1 MKVIQNKYPKVIYL
15 YRDPRDV
22 VISYYFWKKKYIKD
36 FNDNMTVHI
45 KKFIK
50 GNCSIFGP
58 WENHLFSWKNSP
70 LTEQNKILIIKYED
84 IKVDEIKELKRVCNF
99 LNMQIVEEQI
109 KMAVEN
115 SHFKKMQK
123 LEEQQS
129 KTSDYLKN
137 SDKTIKFVRSGKSE
151 WDQYL
156 HGELKHAFK
165 VKYGQLLIDLGYEND
180 MNW

>member
-1 MKVIQNKYPKVIYL
+1 
-15 YRDPRDV
+15 
-22 VISYYFWKKKYIKD
+22 
-36 FNDNMTVHI
+36 
-45 KKFIK
+45 
-50 GNCSIFGP
+50 
-58 WENHLFSWKNSP
+58 
-70 LTEQNKILIIKYED
+70 
-84 IKVDEIKELKRVCNF
+84 
-99 LNMQIVEEQI
+99 MQIVEEQI